1 MVYNTNMD
9 ILKEYLKDDIYLK
22 HNITDAPCDSSFNMH
37 IHDTCELYLLVRG
50 EVESL
55 VEGTVYPLQAGSVV
69 IMRPFES
76 HKTRILAKK
85 PYERYVVNFP
95 VSIFESIDPEKR
107 LLRAFCARENGCN
120 NVYTKEE
127 LQGLQIDELLRDACY
142 YAGDDYGR
150 QLRIQTMMLRILD
163 VLNTAYLKRS
173 IEDVPKSRK
182 TEMVAYINAHIGDDI
197 TVPKLAE
204 HFYLS
209 ASQFSRI
216 FKDATGAAPWSY
228 IIAKRLSAARERLKL
243 GASVQNAFESSG
255 FNDYSAFY
263 RAYVKFFGNSP
274 TEDMI

>member
-1 MVYNTNMD
+1 MD

-50 EVESL
+50 EVEYL
-55 VEGTVYPLQAGSVV
+55 VEGTVYPLKSGSVV

-95 VSIFESIDPEKR
+95 LSMFESIDPEKR
-107 LLRAFCARENGCN
+107 LLRTFCAREIGQN
-120 NVYTKEE
+120 NLYTKEE
-127 LQGLQIDELLRDACY
+127 LQGLRIAGLFRDACY
-142 YAGDDYGR
+142 CTEDDYGR
-150 QLRIQTMMLRILD
+150 RLKIQTMLLRILD
-163 VLNTAYLKRS
+163 VLNAAYLKRRV
-173 IEDVPKSRK
+173 EDIPKSRES
-182 TEMVAYINAHIGDDI
+182 EMVAYINAHIGEDI

-209 ASQFSRI
+209 VSQFSRI
-216 FKDATGAAPWSY
+216 FKEATGAAPWSY
-228 IIAKRLSAARERLKL
+228 VTAKRLSAARERLRL
-243 GASVQNAFESSG
+243 GATVQNAFESSG
-255 FNDYSAFY
+255 FGDYSAFY
-263 RAYVKFFGNSP
+263 RAYVKFFGNAP